1 MKLYKNLLVLL
12 SLAVL
17 AACGNS
23 GGSDRETKLEL
34 LVTHL
39 SPDAPAVNVY
49 VDGAQAL
56 TGVDYKQSSGAISR
70 SAGGINIEVRGILP
84 GAAETG
90 AVIGPVDLDLQAGTR
105 YDVLAVNNVAVIE
118 PLIVSAPQISASEL
132 GDNVRLQI
140 VHAAP
145 AAPAV
150 DVYATVPGADL
161 TTATPV
167 NSDPTDLFEFKDVLG
182 PIEVPAATYQIR
194 VTLAGTTTVVY
205 DSGDLPLAAGA
216 DLVVAAVANT
226 VANEAGSL
234 INLLAI
240 GADGATE
247 ILDADMGA
255 DIRVVHAS
263 GDAPAVDVVI
273 NDGFT
278 PPFIENLAFTE
289 FAPPVGYANVAAATY
304 NIKVVATGDTNDVFA
319 GALAAIDLTN
329 GLKATVLAVNPLAT
343 ITPQLVLD
351 TPRSIATEAQIRV
364 IHAAAAFGDVDIY
377 VTAGGTGLTGMA
389 AVADFAYQGDTG
401 FISLVP
407 GSYDITV
414 TAPGSTVP
422 ELGGS
427 ITVTLDG
434 GGIYTAIAHD
444 SVGAVVP
451 LGGLILLD
459 DF

>member
-1 MKLYKNLLVLL
+1 M
-12 SLAVL
+12 
-17 AACGNS
+17 G
-23 GGSDRETKLEL
+23 
-34 LVTHL
+34 
-39 SPDAPAVNVY
+39 
-49 VDGAQAL
+49 
-56 TGVDYKQSSGAISR
+56 
-70 SAGGINIEVRGILP
+70 
-84 GAAETG
+84 
-90 AVIGPVDLDLQAGTR
+90 
-105 YDVLAVNNVAVIE
+105 
-118 PLIVSAPQISASEL
+118 
-132 GDNVRLQI
+132 
-140 VHAAP
+140 
-145 AAPAV
+145 
-150 DVYATVPGADL
+150 
-161 TTATPV
+161 ATPI
-167 NSDPTDLFEFKDVLG
+167 NSDPADLFEFKDILG
-182 PIEVPAATYQIR
+182 PIEVAAGTYQIR
-194 VTLAGTTTVVY
+194 VTLAGTMTVVY

-226 VANEAGSL
+226 IANEAGSPV
-234 INLLAI
+234 NLLVI

-263 GDAPAVDVVI
+263 ADAPPVDVVI
-273 NDGFT
+273 NDGFV

-289 FAPPVGYANVAAATY
+289 FAPEEGYANVGADTY
-304 NIKVVATGDTNDVFA
+304 NIKVVATGDTNDVFN

-329 GLKATVLAVNPLAT
+329 GLKASVLAVNPLAT

-364 IHAAAAFGDVDIY
+364 IHGAAAFGDVDIY
-377 VTAGGTGLTGMA
+377 VTAGGTGLTGMPA
-389 AVADFAYQGDTG
+389 LPAFEYQEDSGY
-401 FISLVP
+401 ISLLP

-414 TAPGSTVP
+414 TEAGSTVP

-434 GGIYTAIAHD
+434 GGVYTAIAHD

>member
-1 MKLYKNLLVLL
+1 MKLFKSLLVLL
-12 SLAVL
+12 SVAVL
-17 AACGNS
+17 AACGSS
-23 GGSDRETKLEL
+23 GGNDRETKLEL
-34 LVTHL
+34 SVTHL

-49 VDGAQAL
+49 VDGGLAL
-56 TGVDYKQSSGAISR
+56 PNVDYKQSSGAIER
-70 SAGGINIEVRGILP
+70 DAGAINIEVRGILP
-84 GAAETG
+84 DESETG
-90 AVIGPVDLDLQAGTR
+90 AVIGPVDLDWAAGTR
-105 YDVLAVNNVAVIE
+105 YNVLAVDSLATIE
-118 PLIVSAPQISASEL
+118 ALVVSAPQVSASEL

-150 DVYATVPGADL
+150 DVYATAPGADL
-161 TTATPV
+161 MVSVPV
-167 NSDPTDLFEFKDVLG
+167 NMETFEFKDVLG
-182 PIEVPAATYQIR
+182 PIEVPAGTYQIR

-216 DLVVAAVANT
+216 DLMVAAVANT

-240 GADGATE
+240 SADGASE

-255 DIRVVHAS
+255 DIRVVHVSA
-263 GDAPAVDVVI
+263 DAPPVDVVV
-273 NDGFT
+273 NDGFVA
-278 PPFIENLAFTE
+278 PLIENLAFTE
-289 FAPPVGYANVAAATY
+289 FQPADGYVNVPAAIY
-304 NIKVVATGDTNDVFA
+304 DIKVVATGDTTDVLA
-319 GALAAIDLTN
+319 GALAATDLTN
-329 GLKATVLAVNPLAT
+329 GLKASVLAVNPLAT
-343 ITPQLVLD
+343 IAPQLVLD

-364 IHAAAAFGDVDIY
+364 IHGAAAFGAVDIY
-377 VTAGGTGLTGMA
+377 VTAGGTGLTGTP
-389 AVADFAYQGDTG
+389 AVPAFAYQQDTDY
-401 FISLVP
+401 ISLLP

-414 TAPGSTVP
+414 TAEGSTTP

-427 ITVTLDG
+427 ITVILEP

-444 SVGAVVP
+444 SVGAVTP